1 MPSDSSNTAHYCI
14 TIFNCGSEFAKK
26 TMVQHKKRH
35 KTLGSSLQDHFFKY
49 VMIHEHN
56 TIPQSPQRIRFSKAA
71 VGLLAA
77 TIVMVCIL
85 VFSTLENINR
95 AQSLMEQFL
104 VDKGET
110 IMRSIEAG
118 SRTTMMYHMGRGDP
132 LHTLLTEYAKDRDIR
147 YISITDVDGGVVEHI
162 GPKAQADL
170 SSEDLGRIQAEELV
184 TRLDKAEGV
193 FALFKIF
200 QADAR
205 YPMMHM
211 HSRYV
216 NEVRSGR
223 SGQKILS
230 VGLDTHKFDSARQ
243 QDVRHAIFMGA
254 ILFLVST
261 AGLYFLFLYQKMR
274 ITSSNLANMKLYT
287 ENIIESIP
295 VGIITLD
302 AADQVVSC
310 NRNTE
315 ELFGYPLP
323 MLQGKDIHAVFPNC
337 SATFTDTCD
346 GLLEYESEC
355 ADNTGK
361 LIPLHVSC
369 SPLVGNDN
377 ENIGKVLILRDM
389 SSIKEMELQLE
400 RSRRMAALG
409 KMAAGIAHEIRNPLG
424 TLRGFAQ
431 FFGNQPETS
440 EDGRNY
446 SRLMISEIDRL
457 NQTISGLLQF
467 SRPREPQFKEVAIDE
482 LFQRTISMMESD
494 VAAKNANFQWHR
506 DTGVSLQADP
516 DQLLQVLMNL
526 LKNSI
531 NAIPSGG
538 SIALQCIEEDH
549 FVKISVE
556 DSGSGMSE
564 DVQAKMFDP
573 FFTTTQSG
581 TGLGLAVSHQI
592 IELHGGSFEVQ
603 TAPES
608 KTVISFRLPK

>member
-1 MPSDSSNTAHYCI
+1 
-14 TIFNCGSEFAKK
+14 
-26 TMVQHKKRH
+26 
-35 KTLGSSLQDHFFKY
+35 
-49 VMIHEHN
+49 MIHEHN

-77 TIVMVCIL
+77 TTVLACIL

-104 VDKGET
+104 VDKGEA

-118 SRTTMMYHMGRGDP
+118 SRATMMHNMGGGDP
-132 LHTLLTEYAKDRDIR
+132 LHTLLTEYAKDQDIQ
-147 YISITDVDGGVVEHI
+147 YISITGVDGGIIEHI
-162 GPKAQADL
+162 GPKARPDL
-170 SSEDLGRIQAEELV
+170 TDEDLESIKAEEVV
-184 TRLDKAEGV
+184 TRLDTKEGV

-200 QADAR
+200 QADSR
-205 YPMMHM
+205 YSMMPMMRM
-211 HSRYV
+211 HSRYM
-216 NEVRSGR
+216 NEVRSDR
-223 SGQKILS
+223 AGQKILS

-274 ITSSNLANMKLYT
+274 IIGSNLANMKLYT

-315 ELFGYPLP
+315 HLFGYPLST
-323 MLQGKDIHAVFPNC
+323 LQGKDIHTVFPNC
-337 SATFTDTCD
+337 PTTFTDTCD

-377 ENIGKVLILRDM
+377 ENIGKVLIMRDM

-431 FFGNQPETS
+431 FFGSQPETS

-482 LFQRTISMMESD
+482 LFNRTISMMESD
-494 VAAKNANFQWHR
+494 VAAKNVDLQWHH
-506 DTGVSLQADP
+506 DIGVSLRADP

-531 NAIPSGG
+531 NAILPGG
-538 SIALQCIEEDH
+538 RIALQCIEEDH
-549 FVKISVE
+549 FIKISVE
-556 DSGSGMSE
+556 DNGSGMSE

-592 IELHGGSFEVQ
+592 IEQHGGSFEVQ
-603 TAPES
+603 AAPES
-608 KTVISFRLPK
+608 GTTISFRLPK

>member
-1 MPSDSSNTAHYCI
+1 
-14 TIFNCGSEFAKK
+14 
-26 TMVQHKKRH
+26 
-35 KTLGSSLQDHFFKY
+35 
-49 VMIHEHN
+49 MIQKHN
-56 TIPQSPQRIRFSKAA
+56 TIPQSPQRIRFSKTA

-77 TIVMVCIL
+77 TIVMACIL
-85 VFSTLENINR
+85 VFSTVENINR

-104 VDKGET
+104 VDKGEA

-118 SRTTMMYHMGRGDP
+118 SRTTMMMHQMRRGDS
-132 LHTLLTEYAKDRDIR
+132 LHTLLTEYAKDQDIR
-147 YISITDVDGGVVEHI
+147 YISITGLDGGIVEHI
-162 GPKAQADL
+162 GPQTRADL
-170 SSEDLGRIQAEELV
+170 TGEDLDDIKVGEVV
-184 TRLDKAEGV
+184 TRLDNKEGV
-193 FALFKIF
+193 FGLFKKF
-200 QADAR
+200 QVDSR

-211 HSRYV
+211 QSRHMS
-216 NEVRSGR
+216 EARSAR
-223 SGQKILS
+223 AGQKILS

-243 QDVRHAIFMGA
+243 QDVRHALFMGA

-274 ITSSNLANMKLYT
+274 ITSSKLANMKLYT
-287 ENIIESIP
+287 ENVIESIP
-295 VGIITLD
+295 VGMITLD

-310 NRNTE
+310 NKNTE
-315 ELFGYPLP
+315 ELFGYPLSI
-323 MLQGKDIHAVFPNC
+323 LQGQDINTVFPGC
-337 SATFTDTCD
+337 STTFTETCD

-361 LIPLHVSC
+361 IIPLHVSC

-377 ENIGKVLILRDM
+377 ENIGKVLIIRDM

-440 EDGRNY
+440 DDGRKY

-467 SRPREPQFKEVAIDE
+467 SRSRHPQFQEVAIDA
-482 LFQRTISMMESD
+482 LFHRAISMMESD
-494 VAAKNANFQWHR
+494 VAAKNVDLRWHH
-506 DTGVSLQADP
+506 DTGISLRADP

-531 NAIPSGG
+531 NAIPPRGR
-538 SIALQCIEEDH
+538 IALQCIEEDH
-549 FVKISVE
+549 FIKISVE
-556 DSGSGMSE
+556 DNGCGMSE

-573 FFTTTQSG
+573 FFTTNQSG

-592 IELHGGSFEVQ
+592 IEQHGGSFEVQ
-603 TAPES
+603 AAPKS
-608 KTVISFRLPK
+608 GATISFRLPK